1 VPALAQTVDHGGIV
15 EYRRRV
21 IDGLLTDRLAA
32 SGAILLEGPKASGKT
47 FTAEQHAKSY
57 VYLDTD
63 EAVRQALQV
72 DPSLVLNGEPPQL
85 IDEWQLDG
93 THVWNYVRAEV
104 NRRKQAGQFILTG
117 SSVPDDDIRRHSGA
131 GRFARLIMR
140 TMSLFESGESSGE
153 MSLSA
158 LLAGDRPTASP
169 LSLTARD
176 IAELIV
182 RGGWPLNLGKSSS
195 ASSRVNIDYLK
206 TIVEVD
212 VPRIGGARRDPASAL
227 RLAQALARNVA
238 MEQKVTRLA
247 SEVAGDNEG
256 LARTTVYDHLRIFER
271 LMVIEAQPPWAV
283 HLRSRATLLKAS
295 RTHFTDPSLA
305 AAALQADAGRLVK
318 DLNYLG
324 LLFESL
330 VVRDSRVYAS
340 PLDGTVY
347 HYRDSDGLEVDV
359 IIQTADGRW
368 GAFEVKLGIAQVEEA
383 AAKLLTFASKVDT
396 TKSGDPSVLGVITSS
411 GYGYTRPDGIVV
423 VPIGSFGP

>member
-1 VPALAQTVDHGGIV
+1 
-15 EYRRRV
+15 
-21 IDGLLTDRLAA
+21 
-32 SGAILLEGPKASGKT
+32 
-47 FTAEQHAKSY
+47 
-57 VYLDTD
+57 
-63 EAVRQALQV
+63 
-72 DPSLVLNGEPPQL
+72 
-85 IDEWQLDG
+85 
-93 THVWNYVRAEV
+93 
-104 NRRKQAGQFILTG
+104 
-117 SSVPDDDIRRHSGA
+117 
-131 GRFARLIMR
+131 
-140 TMSLFESGESSGE
+140 MSLFESGESSGE

>member
-1 VPALAQTVDHGGIV
+1 M
-15 EYRRRV
+15 EYRSRV
-21 IDGLLTDRLAA
+21 IDGLLAARLAS
-32 SGAILLEGPKASGKT
+32 SGAVLLEGPKASGKT
-47 FTAEQHAKSY
+47 FTAEQFAKSF

-63 EAVRQALQV
+63 EAARIALQV
-72 DPSLVLNGEPPQL
+72 DPSVVLNGVPPQL

-93 THVWNYVRAEV
+93 TNVWNYVRAEV
-104 NRRKQAGQFILTG
+104 DRRKEVGQFILTG
-117 SSVPDDDIRRHSGA
+117 SSVPADDVRRHSGA
-131 GRFARLIMR
+131 GRFARLTMR
-140 TMSLFESGESSGE
+140 TMSLFESGESSGD

-169 LSLTARD
+169 PSFTARD
-176 IAELIV
+176 IAELVV
-182 RGGWPLNLGKSSS
+182 RGGWPLNIGKSVV
-195 ASSRVNIDYLK
+195 ASSRANVDYLK

-227 RLAQALARNVA
+227 RLARALARNVA
-238 MEQKVTRLA
+238 MEQRVKRLA
-247 SEVAGDNEG
+247 TEVAGEDEG
-256 LARTTVYDHLRIFER
+256 LARTTVYDHLEIFER
-271 LMVIEAQPPWAV
+271 LMVIEEQPPWAV
-283 HLRSRATLLKAS
+283 HLRSRATLLRAS
-295 RTHFTDPSLA
+295 RTHFVDPSLA
-305 AAALQADAGRLVK
+305 VAALQAGTGRLIE

-368 GAFEVKLGIAQVEEA
+368 GAFEVKLGAAQVDAA
-383 AAKLLTFASKVDT
+383 AAKLVTFAAKVDT
-396 TKSGDPSVLGVITSS
+396 TKSGIPAVLGVITSS
-411 GYGYTRPDGIVV
+411 GYGYTRPDGVVV

>member
-1 VPALAQTVDHGGIV
+1 M
-15 EYRRRV
+15 EYRQRV
-21 IDGLLTDRLAA
+21 IDALLTDRLAA

-57 VYLDTD
+57 TYLDTD
-63 EAVRQALQV
+63 EAARQALQV

-169 LSLTARD
+169 PSLTARD
-176 IAELIV
+176 IAELVV

-195 ASSRVNIDYLK
+195 ASSRANIDYLK
-206 TIVEVD
+206 TLVEVD

-295 RTHFTDPSLA
+295 RTHFIDPSLA
-305 AAALQADAGRLVK
+305 AAALQAGAERLVK

-368 GAFEVKLGIAQVEEA
+368 GAFEVKLGVAQVEEA

-396 TKSGDPSVLGVITSS
+396 TKSGAPSVLGVITSS

-423 VPIGSFGP
+423 IPIGSFGP